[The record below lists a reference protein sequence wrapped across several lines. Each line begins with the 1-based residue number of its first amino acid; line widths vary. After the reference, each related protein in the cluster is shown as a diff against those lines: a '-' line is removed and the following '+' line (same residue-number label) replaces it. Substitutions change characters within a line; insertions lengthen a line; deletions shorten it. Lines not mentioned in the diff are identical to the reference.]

1 MNKAIL
7 VLICFLSPFVSHGQ
21 EPTPPTQEWCEWAFK
36 QIPDHTL
43 LSEVDSAAFSTDF
56 YGLLKEV
63 EELSFWEEEVCEC
76 RTDGNDLIYYWYDI
90 LFEESYF
97 DKETTTVSFRYTS
110 ITPETGEVLITI
122 HHPDIFAPG
131 STDEYSRHTMYLLFE
146 SGAWRID
153 EWDNRRDGFREYIE
167 YASRLKYLLR

>member
-7 VLICFLSPFVSHGQ
+7 VLICFLSAFVAHGQ

-36 QIPDHTL
+36 QIPDHKL
-43 LSEVDSAAFSTDF
+43 LAEVDSAAFSTDF

-110 ITPETGEVLITI
+110 ITPET
-122 HHPDIFAPG
+122 
-131 STDEYSRHTMYLLFE
+131 
-146 SGAWRID
+146 
-153 EWDNRRDGFREYIE
+153 
-167 YASRLKYLLR
+167 